1 MKVLGIIPA
10 RYASSRFPGK
20 PLAIILDKPM
30 IQHVFERSVKSDS
43 LTEVYVATDD
53 RRIEETVFNF
63 GGKVMMTSDQNRS
76 GTDRCLEALSI
87 LEKQG
92 KNFDVVINIQ
102 GDEPFIHPEQIN
114 MLASCFK
121 DPMVDIATLA
131 IELKSEEELF
141 NPNIIRVVFDVNK
154 KALYFSRNPVPFLRN
169 YEKKEWVH
177 KHRNFKHI
185 GIYAFRVEILH
196 QITLLKTSSL
206 EEAESLEQLRWL
218 ENGYK
223 IHVEI
228 TNLES
233 IAVDTPD
240 DLVKILNKLS
250 DLTKK

>member
-20 PLAIILDKPM
+20 PLAIIEDKPM
-30 IQHVFERSVKSDS
+30 IQHVFERSVKSDF

-53 RRIEETVFNF
+53 KRIEETVIKF

-76 GTDRCLEALSI
+76 GTDRCMEALSI
-87 LEKQG
+87 LEKRG

-114 MLASCFK
+114 LLASCFN
-121 DPMVDIATLA
+121 DPMVNIATLA
-131 IELKSEEELF
+131 IELKSEEDLF
-141 NPNIIRVVFDVNK
+141 NPNIIKVVFDISK
-154 KALYFSRNPVPFLRN
+154 KALYFSRNPVPFVRN
-169 YEKKEWVH
+169 YDKKDWIN
-177 KHRNFKHI
+177 KHRYFKHI
-185 GIYAFRVEILH
+185 GIYAFRPEILH
-196 QITLLKTSSL
+196 QITHLNTSSL
-206 EEAESLEQLRWL
+206 EQAESLEQLRWL

-223 IHVEI
+223 IHVEL

-240 DLVKILNKLS
+240 DLEKILNKLS
-250 DLTKK
+250 ELTHK